1 MSYEAFARRVLDLDE
16 PALATATI
24 PSQSITNSKI
34 TERVVQHV
42 EEPAVAIV
50 HETVDSDPEGSVVPD
65 ITSAGSE
72 VNDRTDT
79 ETSSGSASETTV
91 AGGTLTA
98 DNDEAA
104 TERAR
109 AEAIELANRTEA
121 TLSPKERLP
130 VKRYEDFLRGEN
142 VILKQEALDPELDH

>member
-1 MSYEAFARRVLDLDE
+1 M
-16 PALATATI
+16 
-24 PSQSITNSKI
+24 
-34 TERVVQHV
+34 
-42 EEPAVAIV
+42 
-50 HETVDSDPEGSVVPD
+50 
-65 ITSAGSE
+65 
-72 VNDRTDT
+72 NDRTDT

-142 VILKQEALDPELDH
+142 VILKQEALDRSRTLICVTAGTCRADPCIAGSPFVGNGRSCRCGGG

>member
-1 MSYEAFARRVLDLDE
+1 MSYEAIARRVLDLDE

-79 ETSSGSASETTV
+79 ETSSSALETTV
-91 AGGTLTA
+91 AGG
-98 DNDEAA
+98 
-104 TERAR
+104 
-109 AEAIELANRTEA
+109 
-121 TLSPKERLP
+121 P
-130 VKRYEDFLRGEN
+130 
-142 VILKQEALDPELDH
+142 